1 MALFRRQKVAR
12 DDHGALREWVAAH
25 DDVEAYLE
33 PRTSMSPTTVVL
45 VAGDGEF
52 TRRQVATP
60 RSAADF
66 AQSVGIP
73 IYDTNRVGLPQR
85 MRDYAVRQQ
94 NGQRSPSTFLSGVE
108 RDAVQTIAD
117 AAAQPMPVVTPG
129 REELRTLLRSA
140 RANAHPDRNDGDRT
154 AWDTVEDAAN
164 VLRLT

>member
-1 MALFRRQKVAR
+1 
-12 DDHGALREWVAAH
+12 
-25 DDVEAYLE
+25 
-33 PRTSMSPTTVVL
+33 
-45 VAGDGEF
+45 
-52 TRRQVATP
+52 
-60 RSAADF
+60 
-66 AQSVGIP
+66 
-73 IYDTNRVGLPQR
+73 

-94 NGQRSPSTFLSGVE
+94 NGQSPPSTFLSGAE

-117 AAAQPMPVVTPG
+117 VAAQPVPVVTPG